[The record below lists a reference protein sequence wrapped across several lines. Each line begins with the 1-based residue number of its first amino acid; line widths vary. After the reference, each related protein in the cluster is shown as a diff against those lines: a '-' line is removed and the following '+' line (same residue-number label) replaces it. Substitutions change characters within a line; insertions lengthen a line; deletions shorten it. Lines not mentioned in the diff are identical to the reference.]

1 MSGWG
6 TIFNT
11 TRTMLRQHAEQLAQ
25 LQATIASG
33 ARLRKASDGPADA
46 YRLLGLRAESHSLQ
60 TYGENLERVGNSL
73 DVASSMLSKVS
84 ETLGR
89 VRELVAQ
96 GVSGTYSAGN
106 RRPIADEINSLLEQL
121 ASLANTEYSGQ
132 YLFGGIHTGSDPYVA
147 EYDNGRIVRVAY
159 AGSRQTNMVPVA
171 PGIEYPGVLVGDAIF
186 RGDQRQ
192 VPQFLGR
199 TGAAAGAGTSSV
211 RGDVWLTVSHE
222 STTYLGASG
231 IAAGVSSAA
240 GDTILGN
247 GHTLTID
254 EPGKTLR
261 LDGGPE
267 VAFSGTETDLVVAN
281 ADGDIVYV
289 DVTSLGGGFVG
300 TVNIQTTG
308 SLSIDDGASQTALD
322 FADANL
328 AVTDSVTGRVLYVDC
343 TGIER
348 AGLEPV
354 RTPGTYD
361 MFGALVTIRDLMLN
375 TRNMSENEQTALLNR
390 MVDAVNEVARG
401 LTSAETSV
409 GARIGVLANLGETLE
424 SLQGHTDDQAAFLEN
439 ADIVQVATE
448 LAREQTLYEMTLA
461 SVSRLLGL
469 SLFDYL

>member
-106 RRPIADEINSLLEQL
+106 RKPIADEINTLLEQL

-231 IAAGVSSAA
+231 
-240 GDTILGN
+240 
-247 GHTLTID
+247 
-254 EPGKTLR
+254 
-261 LDGGPE
+261 
-267 VAFSGTETDLVVAN
+267 
-281 ADGDIVYV
+281 
-289 DVTSLGGGFVG
+289 
-300 TVNIQTTG
+300 
-308 SLSIDDGASQTALD
+308 
-322 FADANL
+322 
-328 AVTDSVTGRVLYVDC
+328 
-343 TGIER
+343 
-348 AGLEPV
+348 
-354 RTPGTYD
+354 
-361 MFGALVTIRDLMLN
+361 
-375 TRNMSENEQTALLNR
+375 
-390 MVDAVNEVARG
+390 
-401 LTSAETSV
+401 
-409 GARIGVLANLGETLE
+409 
-424 SLQGHTDDQAAFLEN
+424 
-439 ADIVQVATE
+439 
-448 LAREQTLYEMTLA
+448 
-461 SVSRLLGL
+461 
-469 SLFDYL
+469 